1 MSRRPNDPTA
11 GDVGRIF
18 LEKLGIKSPKEIS
31 YKSGVGV
38 VFEMKAKEDG
48 SSVLLCLPKKDFYAG
63 LLGELAGKFYREFD
77 GSRFT
82 ITMEGIHWLSAD
94 DIFGRTI
101 HDGNI
106 WGTPQAGAGLTVAI
120 SACIG
125 LTESEAKSRRYAY
138 AKDAA
143 IEKAESL
150 IEEMCTDIALPT
162 FRLGIYNNALA
173 AMDGLGALEVRSFY
187 ITGYDNA
194 LAAMDGLGALE
205 VSLCGF
211 RGASVIKLR
220 VLAEAIQAYLD
231 TMCPET
237 GWQIIK
243 RTDRSVGTIA
253 VLELQLSHTEPYL
266 KEDA

>member
-18 LEKLGIKSPKEIS
+18 LKKLGIKSPKEIS

-38 VFEMKAKEDG
+38 VFELKAKEEG

-63 LLGELAGKFYREFD
+63 LLREVEDKFYRDFD
-77 GSRFT
+77 CKRFT

-106 WGTPQAGAGLTVAI
+106 WGTPQLAGAGWTIAI
-120 SACIG
+120 AVTIG
-125 LTESEAKSRRYAY
+125 LTDTEARNRRYDD

-150 IEEMCTDIALPT
+150 IEEMCANTALPS
-162 FRLGIYNNALA
+162 FSLG
-173 AMDGLGALEVRSFY
+173 VH
-187 ITGYDNA
+187 DNA
-194 LAAMDGLGALE
+194 LAAMDGQGALE

-211 RGASVIKLR
+211 AGVSKGKLDA
-220 VLAEAIQAYLD
+220 LAEGIQARLD
-231 TMCPET
+231 AMCPET
-237 GWQIIK
+237 GWQIIR
-243 RTDRSVGTIA
+243 RTDRTTGNIA
-253 VLELQLSHTEPYL
+253 VLELQLSHTKPYL

>member
-11 GDVGRIF
+11 GVVGRIF
-18 LEKLGIKSPKEIS
+18 LSLLGIKTPKEIS

-38 VFEMKAKEDG
+38 VFELKAKEEG
-48 SSVLLCLPKKDFYAG
+48 GSVLLCLPKKDFYAG
-63 LLGELAGKFYREFD
+63 LLCEIQDQFYRNFD
-77 GSRFT
+77 CKRFT
-82 ITMEGIHWLSAD
+82 ITLEGIHWLSAD

-106 WGTPQAGAGLTVAI
+106 WGTPIAGENSTVAI
-120 SACIG
+120 AVTLG
-125 LTESEAKSRRYAY
+125 LTDTEARNRRYED
-138 AKDAA
+138 AKAAA
-143 IEKAESL
+143 ISKAESL
-150 IEEMCTDIALPT
+150 IEEMCADTALP
-162 FRLGIYNNALA
+162 
-173 AMDGLGALEVRSFY
+173 SFY
-187 ITGYDNA
+187 ITGHDNA

-205 VSLCGF
+205 VNLCGF

-243 RTDRSVGTIA
+243 RADRSVGTIA
-253 VLELQLSHTEPYL
+253 VLELQLSHTKPYL

>member
-11 GDVGRIF
+11 GAVGRIF

-31 YKSGVGV
+31 YKSGIGV

-63 LLGELAGKFYREFD
+63 LLFEIENEFYREFY
-77 GSRFT
+77 GERFT

-106 WGTPQAGAGLTVAI
+106 WGTPVAGCTIAI
-120 SACIG
+120 AVTLG
-125 LTESEAKSRRYAY
+125 LTESEAKSRRRED
-138 AKDAA
+138 AKEMA
-143 IEKAESL
+143 ISKAESL
-150 IEEMCTDIALPT
+150 IEEMCADTALPS
-162 FRLGIYNNALA
+162 FRLG
-173 AMDGLGALEVRSFY
+173 V
-187 ITGYDNA
+187 YDNA

-211 RGASVIKLR
+211 AGVNNSKLHA
-220 VLAEAIQAYLD
+220 LAEGIQARLD
-231 TMCPET
+231 AMCPEI
-237 GWQIIK
+237 GWEIIK
-243 RTDRSVGTIA
+243 RTDCSVGTIA
-253 VLELQLSHTEPYL
+253 VLELQLSHTKPYIE
-266 KEDA
+266 EDA

>member
-11 GDVGRIF
+11 GAVGRIF
-18 LEKLGIKSPKEIS
+18 LSLLGIKSPKEIS
-31 YKSGVGV
+31 YKSGIGV
-38 VFEMKAKEDG
+38 VFEMKAKEEG

-63 LLGELAGKFYREFD
+63 LLSEVENEFYREFN
-77 GSRFT
+77 GEHFT
-82 ITMEGIHWLSAD
+82 ITMENIRWLSVD

-106 WGTPQAGAGLTVAI
+106 WGTPIAGAGLTVAI

-125 LTESEAKSRRYAY
+125 LTESEAKSRRYED
-138 AKDAA
+138 AKAAA

-150 IEEMCTDIALPT
+150 IEEMCADTALP
-162 FRLGIYNNALA
+162 
-173 AMDGLGALEVRSFY
+173 SFY

-211 RGASVIKLR
+211 DGVSSNKLHA
-220 VLAEAIQAYLD
+220 LAEGIQTRLD
-231 TMCPET
+231 AMCPEIGWEIIRRADRTT
-237 GWQIIK
+237 GN
-243 RTDRSVGTIA
+243 IA
-253 VLELQLSHTEPYL
+253 VLELQLSHTKPYIE
-266 KEDA
+266 EDA